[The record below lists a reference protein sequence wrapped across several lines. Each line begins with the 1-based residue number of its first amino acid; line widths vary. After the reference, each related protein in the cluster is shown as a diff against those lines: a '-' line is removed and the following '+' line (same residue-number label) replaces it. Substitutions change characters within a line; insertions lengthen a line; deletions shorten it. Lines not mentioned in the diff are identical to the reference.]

1 MCGGACCRRRVGKH
15 PSLVALVI
23 RPGLECS
30 CRIVNTSLL
39 RPHQQINRE
48 LPRRLSSAST
58 EHTPLTRHL
67 IPPQKSDPA
76 IDCRRAIE
84 QNPTDRRLH
93 PTAVTRPT
101 VPRHQT
107 HRTLDLP
114 TIYPL
119 LPTCRL
125 LPAPLVL
132 PQLPQRWRWLLQRY
146 AYTGRP
152 FGAARKQDSQWHT
165 DCPYSTSRLQLDRAV
180 SLDLPAVDG
189 DCTSLD
195 YELALTACSII
206 TGNTE
211 GYLARREDDAQTP
224 FSPIQC
230 SDGMLRPGTYFT
242 A

>member
-15 PSLVALVI
+15 PRSVALVI
-23 RPGLECS
+23 RPGMECS

-48 LPRRLSSAST
+48 LPRRLFSAST
-58 EHTPLTRHL
+58 EHNHSRHL
-67 IPPQKSDPA
+67 ILPQKSDPA

-84 QNPTDRRLH
+84 QNPTDPHLH
-93 PTAVTRPT
+93 PTAAKRPT

-132 PQLPQRWRWLLQRY
+132 QQLPQRWRWLLQID

-165 DCPYSTSRLQLDRAV
+165 DCPHSTSSLQLDRAV
-180 SLDLPAVDG
+180 SLGLPAVDG

-211 GYLARREDDAQTP
+211 GYLACHQGDAETP
-224 FSPIQC
+224 LSPIQC
-230 SDGMLRPGTYFT
+230 ADGMLRPGTYFT